1 MKKILLSLFTVVFT
15 IITVG
20 CGEETT
26 TTNYNG
32 ITPPAPEY
40 KDHLTASGIKDIYII
55 PIADAGSDSRKFH
68 IQFYLYN
75 DTANDYN
82 NIKITPEIKVNNKI
96 LTENDGLTVTV
107 NTNNITNFTK
117 QSSGTIDMYITY
129 TGKQIPSFKFD
140 VKITSDNMD
149 PEYFDFHSGSFY
161 TYLQAVAYKN
171 DGTKDTFTTITADTE
186 IPAAANEQVKII
198 FINLF
203 TTSLPRVLLESESSS
218 NIILPENS
226 FTSSSGVEYKPC
238 SKASDDKG
246 NGTFSIGKDGICY
259 LEINAASSDM
269 LSYNP
274 LTHQN
279 DEYIPATPQGYK
291 PTDKIK
297 ITIK

>member
-186 IPAAANEQVKII
+186 IPAAANEQ
-198 FINLF
+198 
-203 TTSLPRVLLESESSS
+203 
-218 NIILPENS
+218 
-226 FTSSSGVEYKPC
+226 EYKTC